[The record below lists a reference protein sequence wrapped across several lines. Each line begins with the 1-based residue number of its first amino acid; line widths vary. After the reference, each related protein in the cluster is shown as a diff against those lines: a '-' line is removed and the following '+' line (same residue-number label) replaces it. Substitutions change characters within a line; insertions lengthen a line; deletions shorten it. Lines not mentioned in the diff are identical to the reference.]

1 MDQWVRAERR
11 TMQGGGGV
19 VQVRTVAGMPL
30 VTRTHAVW
38 WYTLAPS
45 HTLYPAACFKGA
57 PLSSAHYQV
66 NLLGQYADN
75 RAILL
80 RIAFVLGNLTTNS
93 MDYREQ
99 VRTGRGRR

>member
-1 MDQWVRAERR
+1 M
-11 TMQGGGGV
+11 
-19 VQVRTVAGMPL
+19 
-30 VTRTHAVW
+30 
-38 WYTLAPS
+38 
-45 HTLYPAACFKGA
+45 
-57 PLSSAHYQV
+57 

-99 VRTGRGRR
+99 VRAGRGGRKLLGKKGLAGVPS